1 MPVAAAVTS
10 ELAPPAM
17 RGRYSG
23 ALGLAFGVSGFL
35 ATALG
40 PALLQRSG
48 PATLW
53 FACLALGVAVAGGQA
68 LFGRALARRHTTSV
82 AVEDGVRP

>member
-1 MPVAAAVTS
+1 MPVAAAVIS
-10 ELAPPAM
+10 ELAPPAL

-23 ALGLAFGVSGFL
+23 ALGLAFGVSGFA

-48 PATLW
+48 PSALW
-53 FACLALGVAVAGGQA
+53 FTCLALGISVAAGEL
-68 LFGRALARRHTTSV
+68 LFGKMLKARTQGSRNF
-82 AVEDGVRP
+82 A